1 MSVLFPSPDNQPHPH
16 QPGLGW
22 AAREQAL
29 LHEIEALRAENLHL
43 RKVYAKELTQGL
55 SKAATGYPR
64 PDHVLPLPLEH
75 VLVSGSGSERRDGR
89 LAYEALFLALSSAF
103 PIGVFRTDHA
113 GVLTHVDAQLEQIF
127 GLTKADFPNFGW
139 MALVHPEDQHKVR
152 SAWEHA
158 VADHEALSVEFRIVR
173 DGAVRHLLV
182 RNAQLHDDTGQV
194 ISQLGFVQDITH
206 LRQLEADARIKDE
219 LNRQIIAS
227 SPDCTKVLNLQG
239 QVLEM
244 TAQGCRLV
252 EVDNFDDVRLSDW
265 ATWWPDAGQ
274 QVARDAIT
282 TAGQGKSARFVAFG
296 KTFKGNDRWWDN
308 MVSPICDAHGKP
320 IMLLVVSRDITEL
333 HRQQEE
339 IRTFNSE
346 LESRVRERTEALAQ
360 ANERVNEALKEAE
373 QLYDR
378 APCGYHSVN
387 ADGIFVMM
395 NQTELDWLGYTRE
408 EVIGKMRFRDFGLQE
423 HWAMAHERL
432 QCMLRGEKIEPME
445 FAMRRRDGSI
455 FVALIS
461 STAVMDEQGR
471 FVRTN
476 NTVVDITQRKVAEDA
491 LAAQTRFLKTIT
503 DTVPVQLA
511 YFDRD
516 LNCRFANASYAR
528 WRDAEPDALL
538 GRHLRDIAQRHDYD
552 LAKPRMRAALRGAS
566 QRFEGEREL
575 PDGQRFYASIEY
587 TPFVHDEQ
595 VLGVIVQMVD
605 ITDRKAS
612 EDRVTLANTQL
623 AEALNQARALYN
635 QAPCGYHSL
644 DLHGTFVSINDTE
657 LEWLGYR
664 REEMVGRKNFR
675 DVIPASQIPLL
686 EARMQRLLLDDALE
700 GVEYELRR
708 RDGSTFYALLSSTPV
723 RDAKG
728 QFLRSNTTVVD
739 ISRRKAAEVALR
751 ESQRF
756 LQNITDHVP
765 GLIAYVDHQLVV
777 RFANAEHLRVF
788 AKDPREIVGRSMASV
803 MSPQVW
809 PEVEPLIRAALQG
822 QAQHHET
829 WMLAA
834 NGLPLYMS
842 ASFLPDISEGQVRGI
857 FVQLI
862 DITERKRVEERV
874 LHLNDELEVR
884 IRERSAELIE
894 SEQRFRLMV
903 DNLRDYCIYFMD
915 AAGVITDWTDS
926 AQRMDGYP
934 PAQMQGKHF
943 GVLFNGTDPQAGQ
956 TEANKV
962 LRLAASRGQ
971 HDGQTWH
978 TRKDGTRYWAHSVLI
993 ALRDNGGELRGFAKI
1008 NRDMTDAK
1016 RLNDLLRNI
1025 NDELEQRVV
1034 ERTEQLVA
1042 ANRDLESFSYS
1053 VSHDLRSPLRHIA
1066 SFVTL
1071 LEEHLGEQV
1080 DEVSAR
1086 YLGTISN
1093 SARHMSQLIDGLLA
1107 FSRLGRAAINLA
1119 PVDLTLL
1126 VNTAVSQIEHETTGR
1141 AVEWAIAS
1149 DLPVVHADALLLRE
1163 VWANLVGNAVKY
1175 TRPRDLAKIEITWQM
1190 DPVLGYVFS
1199 VRDNGVGF
1207 DTKYSQKLFGVFQR
1221 LHRAT
1226 EFEGTGIGLALT
1238 RRIVERH
1245 GGSIWAESQPGRGSV
1260 FHFSLPFDGPR
1271 EAETPNDH
1279 PPVSLEP

>member
-1 MSVLFPSPDNQPHPH
+1 MSVLFPSPDTPPNLNQA
-16 QPGLGW
+16 GLGRTT
-22 AAREQAL
+22 REQAL
-29 LHEIEALRAENLHL
+29 LQEIEALRAENQHL
-43 RKVYAKELTQGL
+43 REIYAQDLTHGL
-55 SKAATGYPR
+55 GKAATHTR
-64 PDHVLPLPLEH
+64 AELDLPLPLEH
-75 VLVSGSGSERRDGR
+75 ALVPGASSEQTAAK
-89 LAYEALFLALSSAF
+89 LAYEALFTALSSAF

-113 GVLTHVDAQLEQIF
+113 GVLTHVDAQLEHIF
-127 GLTKADFPNFGW
+127 GLPKSDFPNFGW
-139 MALVHPEDQHKVR
+139 MALVHPDDLQNVR
-152 SAWEHA
+152 EAWARA
-158 VADHEALSVEFRIVR
+158 VAEHVALSVEFRIVR
-173 DGAVRHLLV
+173 NGDVRHLLV
-182 RNAQLHDDTGQV
+182 RNAQLRNDAGEV
-194 ISQLGFVQDITH
+194 VSQLGFVQDITP

-252 EVDNFDDVRLSDW
+252 EVDDFADVRLSDW
-265 ATWWPDAGQ
+265 TSWWPEPGLQRAC
-274 QVARDAIT
+274 DAIAM
-282 TAGQGKSARFVAFG
+282 AGQGQSARFVAYG

-308 MVSPICDAHGKP
+308 MVSPICDAQGQP

-333 HRQQEE
+333 HRQQEA
-339 IRTFNSE
+339 IQRFNSE
-346 LESRVRERTEALAQ
+346 LEARVHERTEDLAR
-360 ANERVNEALKEAE
+360 ANQRVSEALKEAE
-373 QLYDR
+373 QLYDQ
-378 APCGYHSVN
+378 APCGYHSVD
-387 ADGIFVMM
+387 ASGIFVMM

-408 EVIGKMRFRDFGLQE
+408 EVIGKMRFRDFSPQE
-423 HWAMAHERL
+423 HWAMAYERL

-445 FAMRRRDGSI
+445 FTMHRRDGSA

-461 STAVMDEQGR
+461 STAVVDEQGR

-476 NTVVDITQRKVAEDA
+476 NTVVDITQRKAAEEA
-491 LAAQTRFLKTIT
+491 LAAQSRFLKTIT

-516 LNCRFANASYAR
+516 LICRFANASYAR
-528 WRDAEPDALL
+528 WRDAEPDDLM
-538 GRHLRDIAQRHDYD
+538 GRHLRNIAQRHDYD
-552 LAKPRMRAALRGAS
+552 LAKPRMRAALRGTP

-587 TPFVHDEQ
+587 TPFIHDQQ

-605 ITDRKAS
+605 ITDRKAT
-612 EDRVTLANTQL
+612 EDRVNHANTQL
-623 AEALNQARALYN
+623 ADALNQARALYN

-644 DLHGTFVSINDTE
+644 DLHGAFVSINETE

-664 REEMVGRKNFR
+664 REEVVGRKNFR
-675 DVIPASQIPLL
+675 DVIPASQVPLL

-708 RDGSTFYALLSSTPV
+708 RDGTTFFALLSSTPV
-723 RDAKG
+723 RDAQG

-739 ISRRKAAEVALR
+739 ISRRKAAEMALR

-765 GLIAYVDHQLVV
+765 GLIAYVDHQLIA

-788 AKDPREIVGRSMASV
+788 GKDPRDILGRSVASV
-803 MSPQVW
+803 MPPQVW
-809 PEVEPLIRAALQG
+809 PEVEPLMRAALQG

-829 WMLAA
+829 WMHAA
-834 NGLPLYMS
+834 DGSPLYMS

-857 FVQLI
+857 FAQLI

-874 LHLNDELEVR
+874 HHLNDELEVR

-934 PAQMQGKHF
+934 PAQMQGRHF
-943 GVLFNGTDPQAGQ
+943 GALFSHTDPQASQ
-956 TEANKV
+956 DEANRV
-962 LRLAASRGQ
+962 LRMAASRGQ

-1071 LEEHLGEQV
+1071 LDEHLGDKV

-1086 YLGTISN
+1086 YLNTISS

-1107 FSRLGRAAINLA
+1107 FSRLGRAAINLT
-1119 PVDLTLL
+1119 PVDLKLL
-1126 VNTAVSQIEHETTGR
+1126 VSTAVAQTEHESTGR
-1141 AVEWAIAS
+1141 TVEWVIAP

-1163 VWANLVGNAVKY
+1163 VWANLLGNAVKY
-1175 TRPRDLAKIEITWQM
+1175 TRPRERAVIEISWQM

-1199 VRDNGVGF
+1199 IRDNGVGF

-1245 GGSIWAESQPGRGSV
+1245 GGSIWAESQPDHGSV
-1260 FHFSLPFDGPR
+1260 FHFSLPFEGPR
-1271 EAETPNDH
+1271 EAEMPNDY
-1279 PPVSLEP
+1279 PPVPLEP